1 MNKYPNVWGGGQLLA
16 FSGIDGKTDFNN
28 GITMRTGH
36 TGYEI
41 QFQNGPFSPAPPAIR
56 FLQKVKDVELT
67 GDFFRFYAEDGTVSC
82 GVLPDNY
89 HVLLDGDFDIEL
101 QGKYEVSGK
110 GGKILIGRKEF
121 FDPALLDLDVE
132 AEIAKR
138 AAFIDNAVLPENI
151 SEASRRT
158 ALKALSQIK
167 TQTYAPEGCITNY

>member
-28 GITMRTGH
+28 GITLRTGY

-41 QFQNGPFSPAPPAIR
+41 QFQNGPFSATPPAIR
-56 FLQKVKDVELT
+56 FCQEVKDVELT
-67 GDFFRFYAEDGTVSC
+67 GDFFRFHAADGSVSS

-101 QGKYEVSGK
+101 QGKYEVGGK
-110 GGKILIGRKEF
+110 DGKILIGRKEF
-121 FDPALLDLDVE
+121 FNPALLELDVD

-138 AAFIDNAVLPENI
+138 AKELGYDAIHDTVHEM
-151 SEASRRT
+151 SKDEARHG
-158 ALKALSQIK
+158 AGFAGLLKRYFGK
-167 TQTYAPEGCITNY
+167 